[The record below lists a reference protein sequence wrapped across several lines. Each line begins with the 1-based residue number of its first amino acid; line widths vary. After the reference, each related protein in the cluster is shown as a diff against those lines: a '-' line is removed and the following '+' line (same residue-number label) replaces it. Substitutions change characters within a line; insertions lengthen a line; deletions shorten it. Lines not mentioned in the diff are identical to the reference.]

1 MGRNSNKYLLCEV
14 NVMKNWIKNDEI
26 WAKVKF
32 CDTKMNF
39 SSFLLR
45 VKWHDGNITAV
56 EKNRKVIIEI

>member
-1 MGRNSNKYLLCEV
+1 MGEISYKYVLCEV
-14 NVMKNWIKNDEI
+14 NVMKNWIKNDEK

-45 VKWHDGNITAV
+45 VKWHDGNITTV
-56 EKNRKVIIEI
+56 EKRKVIIEI